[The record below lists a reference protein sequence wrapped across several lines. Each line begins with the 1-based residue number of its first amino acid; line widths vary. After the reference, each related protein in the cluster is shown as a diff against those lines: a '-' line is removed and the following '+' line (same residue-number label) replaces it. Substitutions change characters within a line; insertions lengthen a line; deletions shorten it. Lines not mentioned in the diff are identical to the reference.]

1 VPALD
6 PATLQRALEALRG
19 GGVVAGPTET
29 LMGLFADARS
39 AAAVARVAALKGR
52 PAVGAAIAVIAPDA
66 ATAFTL
72 GVEIT
77 DAAHALAAAHWPGP
91 LTLVMRAAPGLPAAL
106 LEGGTIGVRVPGPSP
121 ALQLVRAFGAPLT
134 ATSANRSGQPPCRD
148 AAELQAVFGAD
159 LDLVLPG
166 EPPGGAPSTLV
177 DVTGAE
183 PQVLRVGAIR
193 L

>member
-1 VPALD
+1 VLPVD
-6 PATLQRALEALRG
+6 PASLARALQALRL

-39 AAAVARVAALKGR
+39 PEAVARVVQLKGR
-52 PAVGAAIAVIAPDA
+52 APGAAIAVIAPDA
-66 ATAFTL
+66 DAAFAL
-72 GVEIT
+72 AIDVT
-77 DAAHALAAAHWPGP
+77 DAARALAAAHWPGP
-91 LTLVMRAAPGLPAAL
+91 LTLVLRAAPGLPGPL
-106 LEGGTIGVRVPGPSP
+106 LEAGTIGVRVPGPSP
-121 ALQLVRAFGAPLT
+121 ALELVRAFGGPLT

-148 AAELQAVFGAD
+148 ANELAATFGAD
-159 LDLVLPG
+159 LDAILPG

-183 PQVLRVGAIR
+183 PRVLRMGAIP